1 MLSPLPGTSAEV
13 MNWEWDRLSPH
24 FEELANRDLTAD
36 NIGEWLEDWTC
47 LHNLVNEVGTRLQ
60 VGTTVN
66 TADLETK
73 ERFDRYLDTIFEES
87 AEIEQRLKEKL
98 LASGLV
104 PAGMENPLKQMQ
116 AEADLF
122 RTENLPLIT
131 ETIKLSNDY
140 DVVIGSQTVEWEG
153 TEIPVEQLEKV
164 MRDPDRNKRE
174 TAWRM
179 KLDRKLKDR
188 GTLNDQW
195 KRFYDLRGRI
205 AANADKPDFRAYM
218 WQMLMRFDYNPADCE
233 TFHRAIEE
241 VVVPA
246 AERIYARKKSKLGVD
261 ALRPWDVDAEPVG
274 HQPLRPFADV
284 QEMIDKGQVIF
295 DQLDPDLA
303 AQFRIMVRE
312 NLLDLDSRKNKAPGG
327 YCTSFDTAKRPFIF
341 MNSVGV
347 HDDVQTLLHEAGHAF
362 HAFSTSNLPYFQ
374 QTQVGSEFC
383 EVASMAMELLA
394 APYLDRGFYTTAD
407 AARAQIEHL
416 ESRILFWPYMAVVDA
431 FQHWAYTN
439 PKGNDPEACDQKWA
453 ELWDRF
459 MKGIDYSGLET
470 EKATGWHRK
479 LHIFTVPFYYI
490 EYGLAQIGA
499 VQVWRNSLSDPAAAL
514 ASYRKALALGC
525 TVTLPELFTAAGGKF
540 AFDSATLGELV
551 GLMESRIDELSA

>member
-394 APYLDRGFYTTAD
+394 APYLDRGFYTTED